1 MRTREEAVWVGEK
14 KKGGSGKKIIEV
26 ARRRWEKPVTFER
39 GG

>member
-1 MRTREEAVWVGEK
+1 MRTGEEAVWVGE